1 MIRDIQTND
10 DGVILDIGGHAFPLL
25 AKHVFIGAGAN
36 AFMLDYP
43 QYDYIYHAYVTGQNS
58 YDVKAHCWYLQ
69 QWVENGL
76 IGLLLLI
83 GFLGC
88 YVVRSTRIYRKADLK
103 ESITWIGVGLFAG
116 IMVYLTA
123 AIANDSNVC
132 TSPLFWGMLG
142 LGMAVNRIVVNK
154 ESLFAEPEAAVEE
167 AEAAKPQAVSQP
179 AKKNSGKKLS
189 KKKRKQQKK
198 A

>member
-103 ESITWIGVGLFAG
+103 ESIRWESSTPATCAAFFLNLVDCLHQFMDIQMG
-116 IMVYLTA
+116 I
-123 AIANDSNVC
+123 D
-132 TSPLFWGMLG
+132 PF
-142 LGMAVNRIVVNK
+142 R
-154 ESLFAEPEAAVEE
+154 
-167 AEAAKPQAVSQP
+167 Q
-179 AKKNSGKKLS
+179 
-189 KKKRKQQKK
+189 
-198 A
+198 